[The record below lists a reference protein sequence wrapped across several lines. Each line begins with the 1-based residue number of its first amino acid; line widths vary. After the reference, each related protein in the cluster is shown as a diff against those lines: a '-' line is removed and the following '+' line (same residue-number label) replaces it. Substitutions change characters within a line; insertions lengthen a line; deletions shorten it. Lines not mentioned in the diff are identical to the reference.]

1 MEKSHLLDPLRHKK
15 QEKEKGGTL
24 KTTPSLEESSLAIMA
39 HFEIDAAYA
48 HYNAI
53 DTLYLKK
60 HSNLKKSGYYL
71 NHVNT
76 TMEKLADLL
85 R

>member
-1 MEKSHLLDPLRHKK
+1 
-15 QEKEKGGTL
+15 
-24 KTTPSLEESSLAIMA
+24 MA

-60 HSNLKKSGYYL
+60 HSKLKEEGF
-71 NHVNT
+71 
-76 TMEKLADLL
+76 
-85 R
+85 